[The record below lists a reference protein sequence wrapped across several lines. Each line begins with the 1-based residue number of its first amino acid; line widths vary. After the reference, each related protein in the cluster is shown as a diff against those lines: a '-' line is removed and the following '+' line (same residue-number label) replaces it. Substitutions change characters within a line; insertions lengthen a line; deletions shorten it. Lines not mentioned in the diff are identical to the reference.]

1 MKCVIAK
8 ASQKENAV
16 ECSDDDGQRP
26 SSKTAARIDSI
37 MIAKTFALPD
47 DIAVVANSPAI
58 LRLRMLE
65 MQFAAA
71 APQPESQRQSAYD
84 LIGALKRA
92 IVEKPSLSFADVV
105 AKLKTCDDLA
115 RDGIGDKAND
125 LQKDIMRSALADLRW
140 LQPAA

>member
-1 MKCVIAK
+1 
-8 ASQKENAV
+8 
-16 ECSDDDGQRP
+16 
-26 SSKTAARIDSI
+26 
-37 MIAKTFALPD
+37 MIATSFAQPD

-65 MQFAAA
+65 MKFAAA

-92 IVEKPSLSFADVV
+92 IAEKPSLSFADVV

-115 RDGIGDKAND
+115 RDGIGEKAD
-125 LQKDIMRSALADLRW
+125 LLQKDMMRSALADLRR
-140 LQPAA
+140 LPPAA